1 MSGCGGLRFAFT
13 SFQMLNSIIND
24 MSSVFVG
31 IRIVQEEAYNCLTCK
46 VQLSYV
52 RFVDVAA

>member
-1 MSGCGGLRFAFT
+1 
-13 SFQMLNSIIND
+13 MLNSIIND

-31 IRIVQEEAYNCLTCK
+31 IGIVQEEAYNCLTCK